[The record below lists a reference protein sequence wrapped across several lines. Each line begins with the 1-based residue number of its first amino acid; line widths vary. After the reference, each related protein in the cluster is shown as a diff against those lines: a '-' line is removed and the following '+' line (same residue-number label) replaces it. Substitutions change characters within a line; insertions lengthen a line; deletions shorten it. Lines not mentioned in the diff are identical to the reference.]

1 MRLHSKT
8 CIYDGV
14 DDCERTIEMQA
25 LLCKKERL
33 LATDL
38 ACRV

>member
-1 MRLHSKT
+1 VRPHSKA
-8 CIYDGV
+8 CVYDGV
-14 DDCERTIEMQA
+14 DDCGQTIEMQA

-33 LATDL
+33 LAIDP